1 MKHHSSPELRHF
13 LKNAEIAVLGY
24 QTVIKKASLGWKI
37 TTQMYLQRQ
46 VKLAMEDRYF
56 KNPAGHLQE
65 YEAFLKELENDDHS
79 KDCYA
84 YAKICYA
91 YDKSSETWKAE
102 NKKMAI
108 AGASEFEKLK
118 QKGQALTRDLMLVA
132 YLEALI
138 GLGPDILKKSIQ
150 ERTSAIGIDSKQEI
164 SEAWNYIQASQ
175 MLLNRHIKE
184 STDYHPV
191 VMEVAY

>member
-24 QTVIKKASLGWKI
+24 QAVIKKASLGWKM

-46 VKLAMEDRYF
+46 VKLAMEDRYI
-56 KNPAGHLQE
+56 KNPSGHLQE
-65 YEAFLKELENDDHS
+65 YEAFLKKLENEDRS

-84 YAKICYA
+84 YAKICHA

-102 NKKMAI
+102 NKMMSI

-118 QKGQALTRDLMLVA
+118 QKGQALTKDLMLIA

-150 ERTSAIGIDSKQEI
+150 ESCAITGVDEKQEI

-184 STDYHPV
+184 STDYHPAA
-191 VMEVAY
+191 MEVTY